1 MTYASDVKG
10 DGPCLHLYSLLLEP
24 LREGLNKGWDGVGGG
39 RVCGF
44 TQVFQGLELPSSLL
58 ALLST

>member
-1 MTYASDVKG
+1 MAYASDVKE

-24 LREGLNKGWDGVGGG
+24 LREELNKGWDGVGGG
-39 RVCGF
+39 RVHGF
-44 TQVFQGLELPSSLL
+44 TQVLQEPKLPASLL